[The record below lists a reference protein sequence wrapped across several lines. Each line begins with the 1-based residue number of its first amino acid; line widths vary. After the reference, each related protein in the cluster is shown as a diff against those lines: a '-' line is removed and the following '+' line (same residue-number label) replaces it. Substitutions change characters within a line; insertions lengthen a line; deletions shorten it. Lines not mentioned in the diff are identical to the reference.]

1 MKIPTN
7 YDNQDFP
14 TITTTQF
21 LNLFDHEISTIYM
34 ETSDTRKKI
43 IPIFLSSTS
52 DSTLNIYLDFD
63 AWFRSYLSISENNP
77 RVLLF
82 KPTQINLEDSLISL
96 FSWTKPKFD
105 YLIVDSIPS
114 FYKLINNGT
123 EPNRASEL
131 LFYYLSSLKNFV
143 CNANTKMILLNLPV
157 YKSLPK
163 SNNKFIGMKVLDY
176 ISDTILYI
184 DTIHNKTNIHI
195 FNDDLSVERSVNLEN

>member
-7 YDNQDFP
+7 YDNHDFP
-14 TITTTQF
+14 TITPTQF

-34 ETSDTRKKI
+34 ETSNTRKKI

-114 FYKLINNGT
+114 FYKLINNRT

-131 LFYYLSSLKNFV
+131 LFYYLSLISVYSIDKDSSGK
-143 CNANTKMILLNLPV
+143 TINL
-157 YKSLPK
+157 
-163 SNNKFIGMKVLDY
+163 D
-176 ISDTILYI
+176 
-184 DTIHNKTNIHI
+184 
-195 FNDDLSVERSVNLEN
+195 

>member
-14 TITTTQF
+14 TITPTQF

-34 ETSDTRKKI
+34 ETSNTRKKI

-114 FYKLINNGT
+114 FYKLINNRT
-123 EPNRASEL
+123 
-131 LFYYLSSLKNFV
+131 
-143 CNANTKMILLNLPV
+143 
-157 YKSLPK
+157 
-163 SNNKFIGMKVLDY
+163 
-176 ISDTILYI
+176 
-184 DTIHNKTNIHI
+184 
-195 FNDDLSVERSVNLEN
+195 

>member
-14 TITTTQF
+14 TITPTQF

-34 ETSDTRKKI
+34 ETSNTRKKI

-82 KPTQINLEDSLISL
+82 KPTQINLEDSSNFKIVPF
-96 FSWTKPKFD
+96 FS
-105 YLIVDSIPS
+105 
-114 FYKLINNGT
+114 
-123 EPNRASEL
+123 
-131 LFYYLSSLKNFV
+131 
-143 CNANTKMILLNLPV
+143 
-157 YKSLPK
+157 
-163 SNNKFIGMKVLDY
+163 
-176 ISDTILYI
+176 
-184 DTIHNKTNIHI
+184 
-195 FNDDLSVERSVNLEN
+195 